1 MFEMSEEIEKFLED
15 AEDDNKNHKLLVD
28 FQKTKLQYKTK
39 EGFEIKPKYKKAK
52 KIVQFKK
59 GNNRKNLF

>member
-15 AEDDNKNHKLLVD
+15 AEDDSKNLKLLID
-28 FQKTKLQYKTK
+28 FKRTKLSYKAQ
-39 EGFEIKPKYKKAK
+39 EGFEVKPKYKKAK

-59 GNNRKNLF
+59 SNNDKNLF